1 MSASA
6 IGDERAMLAFLDTH
20 GLAYA
25 RFEHPAVYTCEEA
38 ARLVPAEAD
47 AVHTKNLFLRD
58 KKGRRHWLLVTT
70 CEKPVDLRAVAPLI
84 GADHLSLGSADRLA
98 RHLGVAPGAVTVLAL
113 VNDPTHAVELLVDRD
128 VWHAAA
134 IRAHPLVNTATLV
147 IDHAALERLIA
158 ATGHARSIIDVPVRA
173 AG

>member
-1 MSASA
+1 MTGPA
-6 IGDERAMLAFLDTH
+6 IGDEPAI
-20 GLAYA
+20 LAYLDA
-25 RFEHPAVYTCEEA
+25 HAIAHVRFDHPAVYTCEEA
-38 ARLVPAEAD
+38 ARLVPAEAS

-70 CEKPVDLRAVAPLI
+70 CEKPVDLRALAPLI

-113 VNDPTHAVELLVDRD
+113 INDPAHAVELLIDRD
-128 VWHAAA
+128 VWRAEA

-147 IDHAALERLIA
+147 IDHAALVRFIA
-158 ATGHARSIIDVPVRA
+158 LTGHASAIIDVPVRA